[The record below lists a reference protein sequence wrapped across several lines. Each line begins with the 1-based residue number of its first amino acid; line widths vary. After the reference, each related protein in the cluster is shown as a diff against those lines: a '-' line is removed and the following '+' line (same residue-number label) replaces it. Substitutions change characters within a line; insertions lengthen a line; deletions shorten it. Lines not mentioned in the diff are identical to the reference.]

1 MDDTVEEQNTGRE
14 WPEVISEAQRLWT
27 TCAALLREQVSDP
40 VWHTAFEGVR
50 AVDYDG
56 HTLIL
61 GVPSTLAKDR
71 IEGRYV
77 GLVRDALVE
86 AGAAHAHLRLQIDV
100 APPAQLW
107 TVPNPSDYPPGP
119 ATTAPYGRPAS
130 GLGPPPGRVGPG
142 DGDMGQAMG
151 GVRANDLAG
160 PGAPG
165 PGPGDN
171 GGVALNTRYTFE
183 NFVTGGS
190 NRFAHAAAQSVAEMP
205 ARKFNP
211 LFIYG
216 DAGLGKTHLL
226 QSIASYVHDNYPA
239 YRVRYVTSET
249 FLNEFIDSMHSDS
262 RDAFKRRYRDV
273 DVLLVDDVQFF
284 EGKQETVE
292 EFFHTF
298 NHLHQ
303 TSRQIVLSSDRSPDQ
318 IGIEDRL
325 RSRFQQGLLTD
336 IQPPELETRLAI
348 LRKKAELETQRIPGD
363 VLEFIA
369 TNITDNIRVL
379 EGALIRVSAFANLTH
394 EPLTVERSAQV
405 LADLLNENQP
415 RPITPALILEET
427 AKFFGFTVEE
437 ITSKHRQRPLVTA
450 RQIAMYVMRELTEL
464 SYPNIARE
472 FGGRDHTTV
481 IHAVEKIGGLM
492 SKDRQIYDQVT
503 RLQQAVR
510 QGG

>member
-1 MDDTVEEQNTGRE
+1 M
-14 WPEVISEAQRLWT
+14 ISDAQRLWSM
-27 TCAALLREQVSDP
+27 CATLLRAQVSDP

-50 AVDYDG
+50 AVDYDSRS
-56 HTLIL
+56 LIL
-61 GVPSTLAKDR
+61 GVPSALAKER
-71 IEGRYV
+71 IEGRYL
-77 GLVRDALVE
+77 GLVRDALAE
-86 AGAAHAHLRLQIDV
+86 AGAPQVELVLRIE
-100 APPAQLW
+100 PPEPPSLW
-107 TVPNPSDYPPGP
+107 TVPPPATAPATAPLGAGHNHGASPNNGGYARPGATLGP
-119 ATTAPYGRPAS
+119 ATGEHT
-130 GLGPPPGRVGPG
+130 LGPPTG
-142 DGDMGQAMG
+142 DIE
-151 GVRANDLAG
+151 
-160 PGAPG
+160 
-165 PGPGDN
+165 
-171 GGVALNTRYTFE
+171 LNPRYTFE
-183 NFVTGGS
+183 NFVIGGS

-205 ARKFNP
+205 ARRWNP

-226 QSIASYVHDNYPA
+226 QAIASYVNDNYPA

-249 FLNEFIDSMHSDS
+249 FLNEFIDSMHSDT

-284 EGKQETVE
+284 QGKQETLE

-303 TSRQIVLSSDRSPDQ
+303 TNRQIVLSSDRAPDQ
-318 IGIEDRL
+318 IGFEDRL

-348 LRKKAELETQRIPGD
+348 LRKKAELETARIPPE

-369 TNITDNIRVL
+369 ANIKDNIRVL
-379 EGALIRVSAFANLTH
+379 EGALIRVSAFASLTH
-394 EPLTVERSAQV
+394 EPITVDRATQV
-405 LADLLNENQP
+405 LADLLSENQP
-415 RPITPALILEET
+415 RPITPLLIMEE
-427 AKFFGFTVEE
+427 ADAQFGFSIDELK
-437 ITSKHRQRPLVTA
+437 SKHRQRPLVTA

-481 IHAVEKIGGLM
+481 IHAVEKIGALM

-503 RLQQAVR
+503 RLMKAVR
-510 QGG
+510 QGD

>member
-1 MDDTVEEQNTGRE
+1 VMSD
-14 WPEVISEAQRLWT
+14 AHRLWDM
-27 TCAALLREQVSDP
+27 CAALLRAQVSDP

-56 HTLIL
+56 RTLVL
-61 GVPSTLAKDR
+61 GVTSQLAKER
-71 IEGRYV
+71 IEGRYL
-77 GLVRDALVE
+77 GLVRDALTE
-86 AGAAHAHLRLQIDV
+86 AGAGQVELLLRIDPLE
-100 APPAQLW
+100 PPTLW
-107 TVPNPSDYPPGP
+107 TVPTPQATEGAQPQAPGPRPGYMPPGDRTQHLP
-119 ATTAPYGRPAS
+119 HPQNQHRSQQSPPDTGRPAGS
-130 GLGPPPGRVGPG
+130 TAPTG
-142 DGDMGQAMG
+142 D
-151 GVRANDLAG
+151 VE
-160 PGAPG
+160 
-165 PGPGDN
+165 
-171 GGVALNTRYTFE
+171 LNPRYTFE
-183 NFVTGGS
+183 NFVIGGS

-205 ARKFNP
+205 ARRWNP

-226 QSIASYVHDNYPA
+226 QAIASYVNDNYPA

-249 FLNEFIDSMHSDS
+249 FLNEFIESMQSGS
-262 RDAFKRRYRDV
+262 RDGFKRRYRDI

-284 EGKQETVE
+284 QGKQETLE

-303 TSRQIVLSSDRSPDQ
+303 TNRQIVLSSDRAPDQ
-318 IGIEDRL
+318 IGFEDRL

-348 LRKKAELETQRIPGD
+348 LRKKAELETARIPAE

-369 TNITDNIRVL
+369 TNIKDNIRVL
-379 EGALIRVSAFANLTH
+379 EGALIRVSAFASLTH
-394 EPLTVERSAQV
+394 EPITVDRATQV
-405 LADLLNENQP
+405 LADLLSESQP
-415 RPITPALILEET
+415 RPITPQFILDE
-427 AKFFGFTVEE
+427 AAAQFGFTVEE
-437 ITSKHRQRPLVTA
+437 LQSKHRQRPLVTA

-481 IHAVEKIGGLM
+481 IHAVEKIGALM

-503 RLQQAVR
+503 RPQHSVR

>member
-1 MDDTVEEQNTGRE
+1 
-14 WPEVISEAQRLWT
+14 VISDAHRLWT
-27 TCAALLREQVSDP
+27 MCATLLRAQVSDP

-50 AVDYDG
+50 AVGYDG
-56 HTLIL
+56 RTITL
-61 GVPSTLAKDR
+61 GVPSALAKER
-71 IEGRYV
+71 IEGRYL
-77 GLVRDALVE
+77 GLVRDALAE
-86 AGAAHAHLRLQIDV
+86 AGVPHVELELRIEPPE
-100 APPAQLW
+100 PPALW
-107 TVPNPSDYPPGP
+107 TVPTPTPAAPAPLSRDRPG
-119 ATTAPYGRPAS
+119 TTGGAGAGTGVGPLGRP
-130 GLGPPPGRVGPG
+130 GDRDMPPVG
-142 DGDMGQAMG
+142 DIE
-151 GVRANDLAG
+151 
-160 PGAPG
+160 
-165 PGPGDN
+165 
-171 GGVALNTRYTFE
+171 LNPRYTFD
-183 NFVTGGS
+183 NFVIGGS

-205 ARKFNP
+205 ARRWNP

-226 QSIASYVHDNYPA
+226 QAIASYVNDNYPA

-249 FLNEFIDSMHSDS
+249 FLNEFIDSMQSGT

-284 EGKQETVE
+284 QGKQETLE

-303 TSRQIVLSSDRSPDQ
+303 TNRQIVLSSDRAPDQ
-318 IGIEDRL
+318 IGFEDRL

-348 LRKKAELETQRIPGD
+348 LRKKAELETTRIPPD

-369 TNITDNIRVL
+369 ANIKDNIRVL
-379 EGALIRVSAFANLTH
+379 EGALIRVSAFASLTH
-394 EPLTVERSAQV
+394 EPITVDRATQV
-405 LADLLNENQP
+405 LADLLSENQP
-415 RPITPALILEET
+415 RPITAQLILDE
-427 AKFFGFTVEE
+427 AAAQFGFTVEE
-437 ITSKHRQRPLVTA
+437 LKSKHRQRPLVTA

-481 IHAVEKIGGLM
+481 IHAVEKIGALM

-503 RLQQAVR
+503 RLMKAVR
-510 QGG
+510 QGD

>member
-1 MDDTVEEQNTGRE
+1 M
-14 WPEVISEAQRLWT
+14 
-27 TCAALLREQVSDP
+27 CAALLRAQVSDP

-50 AVDYDG
+50 AGDYDG
-56 HTLIL
+56 KTLTL
-61 GVPSTLAKDR
+61 GVPSALAKER
-71 IEGRYV
+71 IEGRYL
-77 GLVRDALVE
+77 GLVRDALAE
-86 AGAAHAHLRLQIDV
+86 AGADHVQLLLRIE
-100 APPAQLW
+100 PPEPPSLW
-107 TVPNPSDYPPGP
+107 TVPTP
-119 ATTAPYGRPAS
+119 TAPPPVVHERLTRPGAIGRAPA
-130 GLGPPPGRVGPG
+130 GDDLPPPAG
-142 DGDMGQAMG
+142 DIE
-151 GVRANDLAG
+151 
-160 PGAPG
+160 
-165 PGPGDN
+165 
-171 GGVALNTRYTFE
+171 LNPRYTFE
-183 NFVTGGS
+183 NFVIGGS

-205 ARKFNP
+205 ARRWNP

-226 QSIASYVHDNYPA
+226 QAIASYVNDNYRA

-284 EGKQETVE
+284 QGKQETLE

-303 TSRQIVLSSDRSPDQ
+303 TNRQIVLSSDRAPDQ
-318 IGIEDRL
+318 IGFEDRL

-348 LRKKAELETQRIPGD
+348 LRKKAELETARIPPE

-369 TNITDNIRVL
+369 TNIKDNIRVL
-379 EGALIRVSAFANLTH
+379 EGALIRVSAFASLTH
-394 EPLTVERSAQV
+394 EPITVDRATQV
-405 LADLLNENQP
+405 LADLLSENQP
-415 RPITPALILEET
+415 RPITPQLILAE
-427 AKFFGFTVEE
+427 AAAQFGFTVEE
-437 ITSKHRQRPLVTA
+437 LQSKHRQRPLVTA

-481 IHAVEKIGGLM
+481 IHAVEKIGALM

-503 RLQQAVR
+503 RLMKAVR
-510 QGG
+510 QGD

>member
-1 MDDTVEEQNTGRE
+1 M
-14 WPEVISEAQRLWT
+14 
-27 TCAALLREQVSDP
+27 CATLLRAQVSDP

-56 HTLIL
+56 RALTL
-61 GVPSTLAKDR
+61 GVTSPLAKER
-71 IEGRYV
+71 IEGRYL
-77 GLVRDALVE
+77 GLVRDALTE
-86 AGAAHAHLRLQIDV
+86 AGAPDVELLLRIE
-100 APPAQLW
+100 PPEPPSLW
-107 TVPNPSDYPPGP
+107 TVPPPAGN
-119 ATTAPYGRPAS
+119 TAPSPGYPAPTGGRLVAPA
-130 GLGPPPGRVGPG
+130 GG
-142 DGDMGQAMG
+142 DGAAGAT
-151 GVRANDLAG
+151 AHTPAG
-160 PGAPG
+160 PIGAPG
-165 PGPGDN
+165 GSSITGSPARASEAGQPLAD
-171 GGVALNTRYTFE
+171 VELNPRYTFE
-183 NFVTGGS
+183 NFVIGGS

-205 ARKFNP
+205 ARRWNP

-226 QSIASYVHDNYPA
+226 QAIASYVNDNYPA

-249 FLNEFIDSMHSDS
+249 FLNEFIESMQSGS
-262 RDAFKRRYRDV
+262 RDGFKRRYRDI

-284 EGKQETVE
+284 QGKQETLE

-303 TSRQIVLSSDRSPDQ
+303 TNRQIVLSSDRAPDQ
-318 IGIEDRL
+318 IGFEDRM

-348 LRKKAELETQRIPGD
+348 LRKKAELETARIPPE

-369 TNITDNIRVL
+369 TNIKDNIRVL
-379 EGALIRVSAFANLTH
+379 EGALIRVSAFASLTH
-394 EPLTVERSAQV
+394 EPITVDRATQV
-405 LADLLNENQP
+405 LADLLSENQP
-415 RPITPALILEET
+415 RPITPRLILEE
-427 AKFFGFTVEE
+427 ASAQFGFTVEDLK
-437 ITSKHRQRPLVTA
+437 SKHRQRPLVTA

-481 IHAVEKIGGLM
+481 IHAVEKIGALM

-503 RLQQAVR
+503 RLMRAVR
-510 QGG
+510 QGD

>member
-1 MDDTVEEQNTGRE
+1 MSDAV
-14 WPEVISEAQRLWT
+14 RLWT

-40 VWHTAFEGVR
+40 VWHTAFEGIR

-56 HTLIL
+56 RTLTL
-61 GVPSTLAKDR
+61 GVPSPLAKER
-71 IEGRYV
+71 IEGRYL

-86 AGAAHAHLRLQIDV
+86 SHAGHAELRLQID
-100 APPAQLW
+100 APEPQPLW
-107 TVPNPSDYPPGP
+107 TVTLPEGPTPGSTLAGMAGMGRADRAAGPGTRLPGRAGAGAPGGPPGP
-119 ATTAPYGRPAS
+119 GALDSRRAG
-130 GLGPPPGRVGPG
+130 
-142 DGDMGQAMG
+142 MG
-151 GVRANDLAG
+151 GVAG
-160 PGAPG
+160 PGGHDA
-165 PGPGDN
+165 
-171 GGVALNTRYTFE
+171 GVELNTRYTFE

-226 QSIASYVHDNYPA
+226 QSIASYVHDNYPS

-325 RSRFQQGLLTD
+325 RSRFQQGLMTD

-348 LRKKAELETQRIPGD
+348 LRKKAELETQRIPND

-369 TNITDNIRVL
+369 ANITDNIRVL

-394 EPLTVERSAQV
+394 EPLTVQRSAQV
-405 LADLLNENQP
+405 LADLLSENQP
-415 RPITPALILEET
+415 RPITPRLILEET
-427 AKFFGFTVEE
+427 AKYFGFTVEE
-437 ITSKHRQRPLVTA
+437 IISKHRQRPLVTA

>member
-1 MDDTVEEQNTGRE
+1 MST
-14 WPEVISEAQRLWT
+14 EADRLWRM
-27 TCAALLREQVSDP
+27 CAESLRAQVSDL

-50 AVDYDG
+50 AVDYDQR
-56 HTLIL
+56 TLTL
-61 GVPSTLAKDR
+61 GVPSPLAKER
-71 IEGRYV
+71 IEGRYI
-77 GLVRDALVE
+77 GLVRDALEE
-86 AGAAHAHLRLQIDV
+86 AKAGHVVLRLQID
-100 APPAQLW
+100 AAEPPTLW
-107 TVPNPSDYPPGP
+107 TVPVPDRHDTRDLGGGPLGTRPPAGPS
-119 ATTAPYGRPAS
+119 TAG
-130 GLGPPPGRVGPG
+130 GPG
-142 DGDMGQAMG
+142 DHDRSRPG
-151 GVRANDLAG
+151 GTN
-160 PGAPG
+160 GA
-165 PGPGDN
+165 
-171 GGVALNTRYTFE
+171 VQLNTRYTFE
-183 NFVTGGS
+183 NFVTGSS
-190 NRFAHAAAQSVAEMP
+190 NRFAYAAAQSVAEMP

-226 QSIASYVHDNYPA
+226 QSIASYVHDNYPT
-239 YRVRYVTSET
+239 YQVRYVTSET
-249 FLNEFIDSMHSDS
+249 FLNEFIDSMHSAT

-325 RSRFQQGLLTD
+325 RSRFQQGLMTD

-348 LRKKAELETQRIPGD
+348 LRKKAEFETQRIPGD

-369 TNITDNIRVL
+369 ANITDNIRVL

-394 EPLTVERSAQV
+394 EPLSVERSAQV

-437 ITSKHRQRPLVTA
+437 IISKHRQRPLVTA

-510 QGG
+510 QGN

>member
-1 MDDTVEEQNTGRE
+1 MMSD
-14 WPEVISEAQRLWT
+14 AHRLWT
-27 TCAALLREQVSDP
+27 MCATLLRAQVSDP

-56 HTLIL
+56 RALTL
-61 GVPSTLAKDR
+61 GVTSPLAKER
-71 IEGRYV
+71 IEGRYL
-77 GLVRDALVE
+77 GLVRDALTE
-86 AGAAHAHLRLQIDV
+86 AGAPDVELLLRIE
-100 APPAQLW
+100 PPEPPSLW
-107 TVPNPSDYPPGP
+107 TVPPPSGATASAPGYPAPARAPLGAGDNVGTGTVTGVPPTAGQLGSPGTMPAPGP
-119 ATTAPYGRPAS
+119 AGR
-130 GLGPPPGRVGPG
+130 
-142 DGDMGQAMG
+142 
-151 GVRANDLAG
+151 
-160 PGAPG
+160 APG
-165 PGPGDN
+165 TAQPPAD
-171 GGVALNTRYTFE
+171 VELNPRYTFE
-183 NFVTGGS
+183 NFVIGGS

-205 ARKFNP
+205 ARRWNP

-226 QSIASYVHDNYPA
+226 QAIASYVNDNYPA

-249 FLNEFIDSMHSDS
+249 FLNEFIESMQSGS
-262 RDAFKRRYRDV
+262 RDGFKRRYRDI

-284 EGKQETVE
+284 QGKQETLE

-303 TSRQIVLSSDRSPDQ
+303 TNRQIVLSSDRAPDQ
-318 IGIEDRL
+318 IGFEDRM

-348 LRKKAELETQRIPGD
+348 LRKKAELETARIPPE

-369 TNITDNIRVL
+369 TNIKDNIRVL
-379 EGALIRVSAFANLTH
+379 EGALIRVSAFASLTH
-394 EPLTVERSAQV
+394 EPITVDRATQV
-405 LADLLNENQP
+405 LADLLSENQP
-415 RPITPALILEET
+415 RPITPQLILDE
-427 AKFFGFTVEE
+427 ASAQFGFTVDDLQ
-437 ITSKHRQRPLVTA
+437 SKHRQRPLVTA

-481 IHAVEKIGGLM
+481 IHAVEKIGALM

-503 RLQQAVR
+503 RLMKAVR
-510 QGG
+510 QGD